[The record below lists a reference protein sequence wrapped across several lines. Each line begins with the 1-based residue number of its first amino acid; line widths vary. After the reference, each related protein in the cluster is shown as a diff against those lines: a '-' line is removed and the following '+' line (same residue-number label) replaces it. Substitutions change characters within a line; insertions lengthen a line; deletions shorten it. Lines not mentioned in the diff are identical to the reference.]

1 MTGYQFHHLE
11 SYARVAG
18 KKKTGGHSIY
28 SISAEAER
36 QAGACDHVPSPQ
48 PPSLLYGCM
57 PSEAAQQ
64 AAAWAEKAK
73 DSRGHALRKD
83 GLCLGGGVI
92 TWPAER
98 SQEEWEAY
106 RDSSIAWLRSKHG
119 NRLLSVVEHLDEP
132 HKHIHYYLIPQ
143 EGERFDVLHPGRA
156 AAAGAKA
163 AGNKKGEQN
172 TAYIVAMRQWQVDFH
187 REVSAHHG
195 LTRLGP
201 RRRRLTRAEW
211 KAEQVEAERQAKEL
225 NRIKRSGD
233 LVDLASSNLAEA
245 TKMAEAERQRL
256 TTERQALQKIIAAA
270 RQESAARA
278 GEIQTQAAKAFQSG
292 IDSRSR
298 QKEWQRQ
305 RLGLISS
312 PPSGLTYSQ
321 IERRQEL
328 ARGWDWL
335 EDPAEIRRRAVSANR
350 QGREALAAIE
360 DRQRQARE
368 RIRHREIDIR
378 EIRERLQSVKP
389 LQLFEKSRLGGEL
402 RAAEKDLAEA
412 RADQKH
418 LAETE
423 RKLLAS
429 CPVEVVD
436 KFRQR
441 QEEAREK
448 ALAALLAQEAQ
459 EIEEERF
466 KEAAEAKARQER
478 MAMRPAASK
487 KKPGGWTPPSPS

>member
-18 KKKTGGHSIY
+18 KKKVSGHSIY
-28 SISAEAER
+28 SIVAEAER
-36 QAGACDHVPSPQ
+36 QEGACPHIEAPQ
-48 PPSLLYGCM
+48 PPTLVMGCM

-64 AAAWAEKAK
+64 AVAWAEQAR
-73 DSRGHALRKD
+73 DSRDHALRKD
-83 GLCLGGGVI
+83 GLCLAAGVV

-98 SQEEWEAY
+98 PSEEWEAY
-106 RDSSIAWLRSKHG
+106 RDATVKWLKAKHG
-119 NRLLSVVEHLDEP
+119 NQLLSVVEHHDEP
-132 HKHIHYYLIPQ
+132 HKHIHYFLIPRA
-143 EGERFDVLHPGRA
+143 GERFDSLHPGRA
-156 AAAGAKA
+156 AAAQAKGA
-163 AGNKKGEQN
+163 GLFKGDQN
-172 TAYIVAMRQWQVDFH
+172 RAYISAMREFQSDFH
-187 REVSAHHG
+187 RDVSQHHG
-195 LTRLGP
+195 LTKLGP

-211 KAEQVEAERQAKEL
+211 KTEQAEAERQASEASRL
-225 NRIKRSGD
+225 ARTGE
-233 LVDLASSNLAEA
+233 LVDLQRENLAEA

-278 GEIQTQAAKAFQSG
+278 REIQTQAAKAFQSG
-292 IDSRSR
+292 IDSRNR
-298 QKEWQRQ
+298 QKEWRRQ
-305 RLGLISS
+305 RPGLISS

-360 DRQRQARE
+360 DRQRQTRE

-378 EIRERLQSVKP
+378 EIQERLQSVKP
-389 LQLFEKSRLGGEL
+389 LQIFEKSRLGGEL

-412 RADQKH
+412 WADQKH
-418 LAETE
+418 LTETK

-429 CPVEVVD
+429 CPDEVVD
-436 KFRQR
+436 RYRHGK
-441 QEEAREK
+441 EEEREK
-448 ALAALLAQEAQ
+448 ALADLLRREAE
-459 EIEEERF
+459 EIAEERRL
-466 KEAAEAKARQER
+466 EAAEAKARKER
-478 MAMRPAASK
+478 MALRPPAKPK
-487 KKPGGWTPPSPS
+487 KTGGWEPPRP